1 MSIFPQNEGAR
12 VCDEVRQ
19 RRNACR
25 KRLRRN
31 RAVRKNG
38 SCAVSDAENIV
49 TAPVMLEL
57 NERHEAEGFEEQSN
71 SIEAL
76 DGACVGI
83 RD

>member
-1 MSIFPQNEGAR
+1 MSRFPQNEGTR

-31 RAVRKNG
+31 RTLRKNG
-38 SCAVSDAENIV
+38 SCDVSGAEGIV
-49 TAPVMLEL
+49 TAPLMPEL
-57 NERHEAEGFEEQSN
+57 KERREAEGFEEHSN